1 MFFSFAFLSC
11 NNNLEWND
19 DDNDDT
25 FGDADGAMLGR
36 LLVRNPSWR

>member
-1 MFFSFAFLSC
+1 MFFFAFLSC

-25 FGDADGAMLGR
+25 FGYVDVAMLVR
-36 LLVRNPSWR
+36 LLARNPSWR